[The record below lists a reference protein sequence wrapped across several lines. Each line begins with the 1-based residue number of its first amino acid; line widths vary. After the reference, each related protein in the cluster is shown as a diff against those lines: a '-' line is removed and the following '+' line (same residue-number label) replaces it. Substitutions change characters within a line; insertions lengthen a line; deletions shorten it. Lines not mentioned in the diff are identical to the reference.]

1 MKKVVSLLLAI
12 VLMCTGCA
20 GGKEAKSDKN
30 KVSTMKEDE
39 IRLYMLLPDSVM
51 QEFVLD
57 EFERKYPGKKVH
69 LEVGVSE
76 EDGITIEDAIKNLN
90 TEMMAGNGPD
100 VIFLD
105 GLPVEDYI
113 EKGLLADL
121 SGILDQLKKDGEVFF
136 ENVLSAYEKDG
147 KICAVPFSFAVPV
160 VIGDE
165 GAVQQKTIHDLAEWI
180 ADCENDSIPV
190 LGKQWVTQLPN
201 IFLTA
206 WNKVFHNNKKVDKEV
221 LAELLRDM
229 KQMAECAGF
238 DKDLPYSPLFEV
250 HPVYEDKG
258 GWILYLAW
266 EKEQMLTT
274 LLCETND
281 LEFIKA
287 TRKVKAIGYEYLNKQ
302 SGNIFFPNY
311 IVGINASSEKK
322 DVAEEFIKYFLSAEK
337 NTKITSYACVNKGN
351 FEKNLNVSEEEKV
364 LSWVSDVSTSEDIA
378 EDEKLYYYELT
389 PQEAQEFLIFLDKAD
404 TMVEVE
410 YPLLKSVMYLVEDYI
425 FEEET
430 LENTVDKIAEKV
442 EIYQA
447 E

>member
-1 MKKVVSLLLAI
+1 MKKVVSLLLAMI
-12 VLMCTGCA
+12 LLCTGCT
-20 GGKEAKSDKN
+20 GGKEIESGKN
-30 KVSTMKEDE
+30 DVSKVEKDE
-39 IRLYMLLPDSVM
+39 IRLYMLMPDSAI
-51 QEFVLD
+51 QEFVID
-57 EFERKYPGKKVH
+57 EFERKYPGQKVH

-90 TEMMAGNGPD
+90 AEMMAGNGPD

-105 GLPVEDYI
+105 GLPTDDYI

-121 SGILDQLKKDGEVFF
+121 RGILNELKKDGEVFF

-147 KICAVPFSFAVPV
+147 KMCAIPFSFAVPIV
-160 VIGDE
+160 VGNED
-165 GAVQQKTIHDLAEWI
+165 AVQQKTIHDLTGWAV
-180 ADCENDSIPV
+180 DYENDSMPV

-206 WNKVFHNNKKVDKEV
+206 WKEIFPNNKKVDKEA
-221 LAELLRDM
+221 LTELLRDM

-250 HPVYEDKG
+250 HPMYEDKG
-258 GWILYLAW
+258 GWIPYLAW
-266 EKEQMLTT
+266 EKEQMLTM

-287 TRKVKAIGYEYLNKQ
+287 TRKIKTIDYEYLNRQ
-302 SGNIFFPNY
+302 SGNSFFPNY
-311 IVGINASSEKK
+311 IIGINASSGKK
-322 DVAEEFIKYFLSAEK
+322 ETAEEFVKYFLSAEK
-337 NTKITSYACVNKGN
+337 SAKMTSYACVNKGT

-389 PQEAQEFLIFLDKAD
+389 PQEAQEFLKFLDKAD

-410 YPLLKSVMYLVEDYI
+410 YSIVQSVMYLVEDYI

-430 LENTVDKIAEKV
+430 LEDTVDKIAEKV